1 MFIRSIRSTLF
12 GADKV
17 SPFREDAEFKIISYM
32 EYANFPTRS
41 TKYLQYPSF

>member
-17 SPFREDAEFKIISYM
+17 SPFREDAEFKTISYM
-32 EYANFPTRS
+32 EYNNFPTPS
-41 TKYLQYPSF
+41 TEHLGYPSF